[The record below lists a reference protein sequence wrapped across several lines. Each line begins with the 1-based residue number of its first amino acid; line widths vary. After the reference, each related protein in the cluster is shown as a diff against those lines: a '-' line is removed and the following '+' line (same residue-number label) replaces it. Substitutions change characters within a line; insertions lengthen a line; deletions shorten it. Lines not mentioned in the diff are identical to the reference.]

1 MRLKGHLTLRGG
13 ERIEDEVGC
22 GSLEVR
28 GAASVTSG
36 EGELGG
42 VEFGSAWVAMVC
54 GMGCVYVASAVG
66 GVGHVGV
73 SRQASAT
80 RCGATWGRS
89 RGGSSVGVSG
99 AAKVRGAGLVLRG
112 SGPRATRARTT
123 CMAEDKPEKRAV
135 PMTSQPNAQMRF
147 LAILPYVLPLVE
159 GLVFGRAVFNA
170 FPVVALL
177 LIPFSPMLTF
187 YHSSSFTPFL
197 VFFSLYLLVVRNVRI
212 PHFIR
217 FNAMQAILIDIS
229 QMLAGLIVSYLP
241 REIAISVVGEA
252 MSSMVFLGS
261 LSAVGYS
268 VYKSLCGVYADM
280 PIVSEAVF
288 IQVQA

>member
-1 MRLKGHLTLRGG
+1 MEGMAACAAGCAGAWSAAGRVRRVGG
-13 ERIEDEVGC
+13 VRRVSPAAAGC
-22 GSLEVR
+22 GSKW
-28 GAASVTSG
+28 GAA
-36 EGELGG
+36 
-42 VEFGSAWVAMVC
+42 
-54 GMGCVYVASAVG
+54 ASA
-66 GVGHVGV
+66 
-73 SRQASAT
+73 
-80 RCGATWGRS
+80 GACVA
-89 RGGSSVGVSG
+89 RGGAGGLGMVFSG
-99 AAKVRGAGLVLRG
+99 DEVCAPRKEARAGHKAGSKAPTRG
-112 SGPRATRARTT
+112 TRARTL
-123 CMAEDKPEKRAV
+123 CMAAGEEGEKRAV
-135 PMTSQPNAQMRF
+135 PMTTRPNAVMRF
-147 LAILPYVLPLVE
+147 TAILPYVLPLVE
-159 GLVFGRAVFNA
+159 GLVFGRAVFAA
-170 FPVVALL
+170 FPIVALL
-177 LIPFSPMLTF
+177 LIPFAPMLQF

-241 REIAISVVGEA
+241 REIAVSVVGEA

-268 VYKSLCGVYADM
+268 VFKTLCGVYADM